1 MNKPRS
7 PAEFRTESVPRH
19 VAIIMDGNGR
29 WACARGMPRTFGHR
43 RGVEATHRTVAAAG
57 DLGIRYLT
65 LFGFSAENW
74 RRPLAEIQ
82 ELMGLLRMY
91 LRSHVAEMHENGI
104 RLRMIGDRSRLDAD
118 IVDLVAQAETLTES
132 NDRMHLTVALSYGG
146 RQELVEAARRLAWD
160 AREGLVDPAAI
171 DERMMTGR
179 LFTNE
184 LPDPD
189 MVIRTSGEK
198 RISNFLLWQAAYAE
212 LVFLDTLWPDFGRSD
227 LEVAISEFQQ
237 RERRYGAVAADS

>member
-1 MNKPRS
+1 M
-7 PAEFRTESVPRH
+7 ESVPRH

-29 WACARGMPRTFGHR
+29 WAGARGMPRAFGHR
-43 RGVEATHRTVAAAG
+43 RGVEATHRTVRAAG

-74 RRPLAEIQ
+74 RRPMAEIQ

-91 LRSHVAEMHENGI
+91 LRSHVAEMHESGI
-104 RLRMIGDRSRLDAD
+104 RLRMIGDRSRLDSD
-118 IVDLVAQAETLTES
+118 IVEMVTQAESLTES

-146 RQELVEAARRLAWD
+146 RQELVEAARCLAQD
-160 AREGLVDPAAI
+160 ARAGLVDPAAI
-171 DERMMTGR
+171 DERMMAGR
-179 LFTNE
+179 LFTSE

-227 LEVAISEFQQ
+227 LEVAIGEFQQ
-237 RERRYGAVAADS
+237 RERRYGALVPGS

>member
-1 MNKPRS
+1 M
-7 PAEFRTESVPRH
+7 SVPRH

-43 RGVEATHRTVAAAG
+43 RGIDATHRTVEAAG
-57 DLGIRYLT
+57 ELGIRYLT

-74 RRPLAEIQ
+74 RRPLAEIR

-118 IVDLVAQAETLTES
+118 IVEMVTRAEALTEG

-146 RQELVEAARRLAWD
+146 RQELVEAARCLARD
-160 AREGLVDPAAI
+160 ARDGAI
-171 DERMMTGR
+171 DPEMIDEQMMAGR
-179 LFTNE
+179 LFTSE

-212 LVFLDTLWPDFGRSD
+212 LVFLDTLWPDFGRPD
-227 LEVAISEFQQ
+227 LETAIGEFQR
-237 RERRYGAVAADS
+237 RERRYGALVPET